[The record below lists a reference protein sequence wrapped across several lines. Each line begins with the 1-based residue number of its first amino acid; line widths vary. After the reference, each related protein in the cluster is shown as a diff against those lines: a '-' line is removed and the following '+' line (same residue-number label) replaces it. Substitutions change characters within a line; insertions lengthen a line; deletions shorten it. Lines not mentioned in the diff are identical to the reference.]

1 MESMKKNSVK
11 TLFLGMVLTL
21 AVIGLAAC
29 TGPQPKVA
37 ADCNS
42 NLKWDICPEAE
53 VTVFKCYP
61 GKWKQANAYYFEIGV
76 KNITKAPQRY
86 RVNLFL
92 SDGKGI
98 GGLLPRKGKP
108 PVVAPGT
115 VVSGKYPV
123 KISAPPD
130 EITVVVRTLK

>member
-1 MESMKKNSVK
+1 MKRIPVK
-11 TLFLGMVLTL
+11 TMFLSLVL
-21 AVIGLAAC
+21 ALAAVGLLAC
-29 TGPQPKVA
+29 AGAQPKIA

-53 VTVFKCYP
+53 VTTFKCYA
-61 GKWKQANAYYFEIGV
+61 GKWKKADAYYFEVGL
-76 KNITKAPQRY
+76 KNVTNTPNRY

-108 PVVAPGT
+108 PVVAPGA
-115 VVSGKYPV
+115 VVTGKYPV

-130 EITVVVRTLK
+130 